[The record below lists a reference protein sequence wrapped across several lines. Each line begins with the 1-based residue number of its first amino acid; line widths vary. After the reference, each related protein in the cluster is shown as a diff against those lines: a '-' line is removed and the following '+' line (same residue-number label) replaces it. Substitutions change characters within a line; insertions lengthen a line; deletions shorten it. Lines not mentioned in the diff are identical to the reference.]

1 MIPWH
6 FFPLDLPFFSLVL
19 ISDKKKILK
28 VFFCNQIYSKCFPT
42 GNANEF
48 CDHVFRTFDS
58 DKNGFIDF
66 YDLFSDEESEQH
78 GVFSF
83 EFTEEDIKRSEILKF
98 IVRKIKDINNQ
109 EEVRKRNIPE
119 ERFL

>member
-1 MIPWH
+1 MQ
-6 FFPLDLPFFSLVL
+6 
-19 ISDKKKILK
+19 SDIR
-28 VFFCNQIYSKCFPT
+28 
-42 GNANEF
+42 G
-48 CDHVFRTFDS
+48 R
-58 DKNGFIDF
+58 NGFIDF
-66 YDLFSDEESEQH
+66 YDLFSDEESGQH